1 MNVDKLNTID
11 QLTDF
16 LDGTQPIAFCL
27 ASNKAERY
35 QWVQQ
40 NIAKFHYRDLN
51 KVDKG
56 IVMRYLMKVS
66 GYSPAQLK
74 RLIKQYRGT
83 GHLRPPATDGCRV
96 YTSLHRRRYP
106 PTGGHG

>member
-1 MNVDKLNTID
+1 MKTIMNVDKLNTID

-40 NIAKFHYRDLN
+40 NEVA
-51 KVDKG
+51 
-56 IVMRYLMKVS
+56 
-66 GYSPAQLK
+66 
-74 RLIKQYRGT
+74 
-83 GHLRPPATDGCRV
+83 
-96 YTSLHRRRYP
+96 
-106 PTGGHG
+106 